1 MTDLE
6 KEMRRVRSE
15 KSRRSARPASQ
26 NSTLHSVAKPS
37 AVTSNQRT
45 KSARLS
51 QAKEKR
57 TLNFVT
63 NVSDERRDSK
73 YGINPT

>member
-15 KSRRSARPASQ
+15 NSRRSARPASQ

-37 AVTSNQRT
+37 AVTEQSTDQVGP
-45 KSARLS
+45 SFAS
-51 QAKEKR
+51 QGEKD
-57 TLNFVT
+57 T
-63 NVSDERRDSK
+63 
-73 YGINPT
+73 